1 MIFIKGGNSMPSVNL
16 CKGSGYV
23 TIELDDLNLTAYDW
37 SVGDCIKEFKVGS
50 ITIYS
55 GTHIS
60 FEVKG
65 EGQQRTYPNATFNRE
80 IAVLSLRKEFEAKIR
95 SAERKIQKTKKL
107 LEELK

>member
-1 MIFIKGGNSMPSVNL
+1 MPIVDT

-23 TIELDDLNLTAYDW
+23 TIELDDLDLTAYDW

-55 GTHIS
+55 DSHIS
-60 FEVKG
+60 FTVKG
-65 EGQQRTYPNATFNRE
+65 QERSYAKATFNRE
-80 IAVLSLRKEFEAKIR
+80 VAVASLRKELEKKVLA
-95 SAERKIQKTKKL
+95 AERKILKTKKL